1 MASAYRNANR
11 GSDESESDM
20 SDMEIENGTGSDVSD
35 ASDKSEEDSDEE
47 TAAPALA
54 QLPVELRN
62 RILMLTSRGVS
73 HRYEELPLAN
83 R

>member
-11 GSDESESDM
+11 GSDESDSDISDAEFSDRISSEGSES
-20 SDMEIENGTGSDVSD
+20 SDDVSD
-35 ASDKSEEDSDEE
+35 DET
-47 TAAPALA
+47 TAPTLA

-73 HRYEELPLAN
+73 HR
-83 R
+83 

>member
-11 GSDESESDM
+11 GSDESDSDM
-20 SDMEIENGTGSDVSD
+20 SEVEINGHAGSDTDASD
-35 ASDKSEEDSDEE
+35 ASDASEEQ
-47 TAAPALA
+47 TPALA

-73 HRYEELPLAN
+73 HR
-83 R
+83 

>member
-11 GSDESESDM
+11 GSDGSD
-20 SDMEIENGTGSDVSD
+20 SDVSD
-35 ASDKSEEDSDEE
+35 ISDVEINGHGDSDTAASESSDEE
-47 TAAPALA
+47 TPALA

-73 HRYEELPLAN
+73 HR
-83 R
+83 